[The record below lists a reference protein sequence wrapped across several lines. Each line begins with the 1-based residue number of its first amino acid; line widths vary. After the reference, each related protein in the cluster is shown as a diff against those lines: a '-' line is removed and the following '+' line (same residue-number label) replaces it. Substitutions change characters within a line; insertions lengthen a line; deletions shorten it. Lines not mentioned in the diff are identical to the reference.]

1 MVCESQRVSAFKS
14 TFSVSSSQRSLPFGF
29 VKVNAL
35 TSLQQN
41 TIGTHSGSVCSPV
54 TQLQPHPNAV
64 LRHVSLR
71 LLHFQRHSHIAAW
84 RKLSSSPGERA
95 AGALERNSIRSRAFE
110 LSLIFHEPKLNST
123 RCLQVEVIGS
133 ILTLKN
139 FPAPPSLSSNA
150 TSANQVIF
158 IDMLCPTKRIT
169 LKRSSAFARRC

>member
-1 MVCESQRVSAFKS
+1 
-14 TFSVSSSQRSLPFGF
+14 
-29 VKVNAL
+29 
-35 TSLQQN
+35 
-41 TIGTHSGSVCSPV
+41 
-54 TQLQPHPNAV
+54 
-64 LRHVSLR
+64 
-71 LLHFQRHSHIAAW
+71 
-84 RKLSSSPGERA
+84 
-95 AGALERNSIRSRAFE
+95 
-110 LSLIFHEPKLNST
+110 LIFHEPKLNST